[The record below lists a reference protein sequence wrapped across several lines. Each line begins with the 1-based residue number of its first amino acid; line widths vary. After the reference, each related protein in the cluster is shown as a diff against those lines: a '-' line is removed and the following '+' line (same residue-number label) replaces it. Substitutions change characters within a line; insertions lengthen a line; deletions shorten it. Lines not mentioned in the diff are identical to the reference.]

1 MFPTLPCSALLLALA
16 LSATPSASAEPPPA
30 PPKAS
35 WWEVFLPSKAP
46 ESKAIFTTTE
56 GDPKETPPAM
66 TPSSEPATTTNTSK
80 SPTSGIVYADDFPDL
95 QAAVAA
101 LGDRG
106 GVVEL
111 GAKTYELKQTVL
123 LKHRISFRGVMDA
136 KAAFP
141 VTKIVPAKSFSG
153 EWLFQTEATLAKTN
167 PDLNAD
173 IGFFNLVVA
182 GSPKIGGLNAANVD
196 VLRIERCRFAYMRR
210 CVDVGQ
216 KTDLPRPWPF
226 AIAPGGLFI
235 TNSIFQATDI
245 CINLEYATQNRIF
258 SNWFV
263 SNSGVVLR
271 LLNTNK
277 TWFIGNE
284 VNQFTRAG
292 ILLEEDGGE
301 GNHTHNNIISLNW
314 IHSKNPETKFVEV
327 VNGDSMSN
335 IVITNNILQG
345 DAGVDLPPPNKNSFT
360 GNVGNRV
367 RTESAGRCAIPAG
380 QTSVVVTHRLVGEP
394 NTVTLTPEA
403 PVSSYWV
410 TERGPTSFKIAIQAP
425 AETDLSFN
433 WRAAIVP

>member
-1 MFPTLPCSALLLALA
+1 MKLPVSFSFALLLTLA
-16 LSATPSASAEPPPA
+16 VWVSGSASGAEPAA
-30 PPKAS
+30 PPQAS
-35 WWEVFLPSKAP
+35 WWEVFLPTKTP
-46 ESKAIFTTTE
+46 ESKATFTTTE
-56 GDPKETPPAM
+56 GDQKETTPAM
-66 TPSSEPATTTNTSK
+66 ATECKATFTTDASETPC
-80 SPTSGIVYADDFPDL
+80 SGIVHADDFPDM
-95 QAAVAA
+95 QAAVDA

-111 GAKTYELKQTVL
+111 GAKTYELPKTVL

-141 VTKIVPAKSFSG
+141 VTKIVPAKGFSG

-182 GSPKIGGLNAANVD
+182 GTPQIGGLNAANVD

-210 CVDVGQ
+210 CIDVGQ

-314 IHSKNPETKFVEV
+314 IHSKNPDTKFVEV

-345 DAGVDLPPPNKNSFT
+345 DAGVDLPPMAKNSFT

-367 RTESAGRCAIPAG
+367 RTESAGRSVIPAG
-380 QTSVVVTHRLVGEP
+380 QTSILVTHRLVGEP
-394 NTVTLTPEA
+394 NAVSLTPEG
-403 PVSSYWV
+403 PVASYWI
-410 TERGPTSFKIAIQAP
+410 TER
-425 AETDLSFN
+425 
-433 WRAAIVP
+433 